1 MPADVRL
8 ILAVLDAARLTGLH
22 MRGGYLSPAGTMW
35 CWYTIAAQLESNG
48 SVSSAAQLDYA

>member
-1 MPADVRL
+1 MRL